1 VIAFGESGSAQ
12 AAATAE
18 VNSAGTYTFECSEKL
33 AKVYFPQFLSD
44 ADILAPRELRLWFK
58 EQFEKAAGVYKGI

>member
-1 VIAFGESGSAQ
+1 VIAFDGSECD
-12 AAATAE
+12 E
-18 VNSAGTYTFECSEKL
+18 VNGAGVYTFECSEKL

-44 ADILAPRELRLWFK
+44 ADILEPRDLRLWFK